1 MLNVSVVVPIRNA
14 SRTLPA
20 CLAALER
27 LEPPPMEIILVD
39 NGSTDESLS
48 LMRRFAHAHHSKRVK
63 ILEEQRRGAAAA
75 RNAGA
80 RAADGDVVAFTDSDC
95 VPDPTWLR
103 HLLGPLADPKVC
115 AVAGRVV
122 SAPPGSTVELFS
134 SLYTFQSSEKPT
146 RYRRWTPWEGGFPTA
161 NLGIRRESLQELGG
175 FDEEVEIYG
184 EDYDLCARLYKCG
197 AEIAYVPD
205 AKVFH
210 HHRVTIPSMLRQA
223 FGFGRSHPY
232 LLSRHVLT
240 GVWLDLPGYAF
251 SLDRLPFRAWV
262 DLTAADKKVMAILI
276 VGILYQPALLLLLV
290 YVAWLAVLAGRR
302 AKSTGKL
309 VSPWR
314 AMELGVLLL
323 AKSFAMTMGRWWG
336 SVKYGALCL

>member
-1 MLNVSVVVPIRNA
+1 
-14 SRTLPA
+14 
-20 CLAALER
+20 
-27 LEPPPMEIILVD
+27 
-39 NGSTDESLS
+39 
-48 LMRRFAHAHHSKRVK
+48 
-63 ILEEQRRGAAAA
+63 
-75 RNAGA
+75 
-80 RAADGDVVAFTDSDC
+80 
-95 VPDPTWLR
+95 
-103 HLLGPLADPKVC
+103 

-134 SLYTFQSSEKPT
+134 ALYTFQSAEKPT

-240 GVWLDLPGYAF
+240 GVWLDLSGYAF
-251 SLDRLPFRAWV
+251 TLARLPFRAGV
-262 DLTAADKKVMAILI
+262 ELLAADKYDMPIRI
-276 VGILYQPALLLLLV
+276 VRILYRPTSHLLLV
-290 YVAWLAVLAGRR
+290 YV
-302 AKSTGKL
+302 
-309 VSPWR
+309 
-314 AMELGVLLL
+314 
-323 AKSFAMTMGRWWG
+323 
-336 SVKYGALCL
+336 